1 MKRGDNVLDDI
12 FLNERQKR
20 FVDYYIQTGNATES
34 AIKAGY
40 SAKTAGVNGCNLL
53 KNPKIRNALH
63 TRIESQDR
71 KRVADVQEVLEY
83 LTAVMRGEYQDELA
97 MNVGKGKGV
106 TAVEK
111 VKLAVGAKERLK
123 AAEMLAKV
131 NGLFINRQEVEFS
144 NVLPIV
150 IKDDI

>member
-1 MKRGDNVLDDI
+1 MLDDI

-20 FVDYYIQTGNATES
+20 FIEYYIQTGNATES

-63 TRIESQDR
+63 TRIENQDR
-71 KRVADVQEVLEY
+71 KRVADTQEVLEY

-97 MNVGKGKGV
+97 MNVGKGKGI